1 MSLKAAR
8 RRALCMNVGRV
19 KIDWNSRIIVIEIL
33 IRTPLT
39 VLIRSWGERKTVLSK
54 VIVKKISGLFAI
66 ALIFISALAY
76 VSAPQIAR
84 ANPAGAPQ
92 YRNVGPP
99 NGASITE
106 GENLELYAQGYAETA
121 LNWAWLSTNETG
133 SWKNYTRQ
141 WSDWHASGSNP
152 IIDGDS
158 VFGSGFN
165 TEDSKIVKVGDTYYM
180 FVSSGSSY
188 SSMKI
193 YMLNSSALSGPW
205 RVMNGSQPI
214 ISQGSSGW
222 DVGQLRVAGVTYH
235 DGTCYLY
242 YMGTDGGGTQSVG
255 VATSSSAFPN
265 GWSKFAGNPIL
276 TPTGSGWESGGTYSL
291 DIERIGPPGSE
302 WYGHYSATDKT
313 GLGGGYWSLG
323 VCYGSSPYG
332 PFTRYAGNP
341 ILQRGVGQFDNV
353 GLPRTD
359 IVKIGK
365 TLYGAY
371 EAASTPSPWDF
382 QVGEYSGEIMGDI
395 LNTVFSKNPDNPII
409 AGNAGSALETAN
421 PCWWY
426 ENGTRYLFV
435 GGGFPSPYIWRY
447 VDLFSSSPVR
457 EHDSP
462 MDIYNVT
469 EGWAWSNFTWSNPNI
484 SSGTTVQWRIY
495 YEDIEGNVNGTD
507 IHNFTVTARE
517 YDYVDQT
524 SNVDG
529 IPDKGTHSN
538 FTAEK
543 EFDSYYDTL
552 NEQRIGEFGIMD
564 NRKSITISHS
574 YVDGNQ
580 MNFPVLINIY
590 DADLHDSVQSSGNDI
605 AFTDSSGNKLDHEI
619 EYFDKNYNGTHS
631 HLVAWVR
638 ANLTNTVD
646 TTISMIYGNPSCGSQ
661 QNPDGVWD
669 SSYKGVWHLTEDASG
684 TGTIGLYKDS
694 TASNYDGDDFVSAT
708 GKTGIIDGGQQF
720 DGSDDHVK
728 VDNCPELGL
737 QNNSAF
743 EAWIKPTTL
752 SGYQVIMRKA
762 PNNALLDY
770 AQENYGVFLHN
781 NQIYFEFYS
790 GGTYRYHETTTAN
803 LLAENWHYLVC
814 VYDNFNDRFKI
825 FLNGR
830 SILDE
835 SETNPLVNYSGT
847 NLKIGDRA
855 VENGQH
861 FNGYIDEARLSNS
874 VRTASWI
881 NTTYQNIHNLGGF
894 LSAGLEESS
903 TSPASYE
910 LDLEVQW
917 TNANFTRSNEEL
929 CIKTDA
935 FNGSESLQVSVWNTT
950 DSSWHTIMNLAANQW
965 NNISVTAYLTESTFT
980 IQFFR
985 SESTSQHSWNVDCAL
1000 LRTWDLHDIAV
1011 VDLTCVEKTI
1021 IGAGYSTK
1029 LNVTVTNEGSFAE
1042 SFELVLTANQT
1053 VSSPI
1058 TVATMTIS
1066 SLLPGES
1073 RTVTFTWSTTGWA
1086 NGNYTVRA
1094 EATPVPSELDVSD
1107 NQLTDGWLFV
1117 SIPGDINADRK
1128 VDLIDVYAVGRAFGS
1143 VRNST
1148 DGWYWHSPRK
1158 TCCPH
1163 SPNCDIDDDG
1173 KIDLKDYYTTCKNY
1187 GQSW

>member
-1 MSLKAAR
+1 MVL
-8 RRALCMNVGRV
+8 
-19 KIDWNSRIIVIEIL
+19 SRI
-33 IRTPLT
+33 
-39 VLIRSWGERKTVLSK
+39 S
-54 VIVKKISGLFAI
+54 VKKVSGLIAI
-66 ALIFISALAY
+66 ALILASAFAY
-76 VSAPQIAR
+76 VGAPHTAR

-92 YRNVGPP
+92 YRSVGPS
-99 NGASITE
+99 NGASVTE
-106 GENLELYAQGYAETA
+106 GENLTLYAQGYAEA
-121 LNWAWLSTNETG
+121 GLDWAWLSTNETG
-133 SWKNYTRQ
+133 TWKNYTKQ

-165 TEDSKIVKVGDTYYM
+165 TEDSKVIKVGDTYYM

-193 YMLNSSALSGPW
+193 YLLNSSTLTGPW
-205 RVMNGSQPI
+205 RLMNGSQPI

-222 DVGQLRVAGVTYH
+222 DVGQLRVAGLTYFN
-235 DGTCYLY
+235 GTCYLY
-242 YMGTDGGGTQSVG
+242 YMGTDGGGTQSIG
-255 VATSSSAFPN
+255 VATSSGAFPN

-276 TPTGSGWESGGTYSL
+276 TPNGSGWESGGIYSL
-291 DIERIGPPGSE
+291 DVERIGSTGSE

-313 GLGGGYWSLG
+313 GPGGGYWSLG

-332 PFTRYAGNP
+332 PFTRYVGNP
-341 ILQRGVGQFDNV
+341 ILQRGVGQFDNI

-359 IVKIGK
+359 LLKIGK

-382 QVGEYSGEIMGDI
+382 QVGEYSGEITGDI

-409 AGNAGSALETAN
+409 KGNAGSALQTAN

-447 VDLFSSSPVR
+447 VDLFSSASVK

-462 MDIYNVT
+462 MDIYNLT
-469 EGWAWSNFTWSNPNI
+469 SGWAWSNFTWSNPNM
-484 SSGTTVQWRIY
+484 SSGTIVQWRIY
-495 YEDIEGNVNGTD
+495 YEDIKGNVNRTD
-507 IHNFTVTARE
+507 VHNFKVTAPE

-529 IPDKGTHSN
+529 IQDKGTHSN

-543 EFDSYYDTL
+543 QFDSNYDTL
-552 NEQRIGEFGIMD
+552 NEQSIGEFGIMN
-564 NRKSITISHS
+564 NRKNITISHS

-580 MNFPVLINIY
+580 TNFPVLIDLY
-590 DADLHDSVQSSGNDI
+590 DADLHNSVQSSGNDI

-619 EYFDKNYNGTHS
+619 EHFDRNYNSTHS

-638 ANLTNTVD
+638 VNLTNTVD

-661 QNPDGVWD
+661 QSPNAVWD
-669 SSYKGVWHLTEDASG
+669 SNFKGVWHLIEDAPG

-694 TASNYDGDDFVSAT
+694 TASNYAGDDFVSAT
-708 GKTGIIDGGQQF
+708 GKTGIVDGGQQF
-720 DGSDDHVK
+720 DGSDDYVK
-728 VDNCPELGL
+728 VDNCPELGF
-737 QNNSAF
+737 QNNAVF
-743 EAWIKPTTL
+743 EVWIKPAML
-752 SGYQVIMRKA
+752 AGYQVVMRKA

-770 AQENYGVFLHN
+770 AQENYGLFLHN

-803 LLAENWHYLVC
+803 LLAGNWYYLVG
-814 VYDNFNDRFKI
+814 VYDNVNDRFKI

-835 SETNPLVNYSGT
+835 PETNPLVNYSGT

-861 FNGYIDEARLSNS
+861 FNGYLDEARLSSS

-881 NTTYQNIHNLGGF
+881 NTTYQNIHNLGSF
-894 LSAGLEESS
+894 LSAGLAESS
-903 TSPASYE
+903 ASPVSYE

-917 TNANFTRSNEEL
+917 KNVNFTRSNEEL
-929 CIKTDA
+929 CIKTGA
-935 FNGSESLQVSVWNTT
+935 FSGSESLQVNVWNTS
-950 DSSWHTIMNLAANQW
+950 DSSWHTIMILAPNQW
-965 NNISVTAYLTESTFT
+965 NNISVTGYLTGPTLT
-980 IQFFR
+980 IQFSR
-985 SESTSQHSWNVDCAL
+985 SGSTSQQSWNIDCAL
-1000 LRTWDLHDIAV
+1000 LHTWDLHNIAV
-1011 VDLTCVEKTI
+1011 VDLARVAKI
-1021 IGAGYSTK
+1021 IVGLGSSTK
-1029 LNVTVTNEGSFAE
+1029 LNVTVINEGLFVE
-1042 SFELVLTANQT
+1042 SFDLALIANQT

-1066 SLLPGES
+1066 GLVPGES
-1073 RTVTFTWSTTGWA
+1073 RNVTFTWNTIGWA
-1086 NGNYTVRA
+1086 DGNFTVIA
-1094 EATPVPSELDVSD
+1094 AANPVPNEKD
-1107 NQLTDGWLFV
+1107 
-1117 SIPGDINADRK
+1117 NADNVRFGGWIFLTITGDVNGDK
-1128 VDLIDVYAVGRAFGS
+1128 TVNVLDLISIATHLGHHAADYTPYS
-1143 VRNST
+1143 V
-1148 DGWYWHSPRK
+1148 DWYK
-1158 TCCPH
+1158 FN
-1163 SPNCDIDDDG
+1163 NCDLNNDSNINVL
-1173 KIDLKDYYTTCKNY
+1173 DLILCATHL
-1187 GQSW
+1187 GQHW